1 MPVKRWGPGWALQR
15 GPPGSKAGVRE
26 PRSEAQG
33 PYEWSAAALVTLAA
47 DGELRPIYGHPI
59 FCNTVH
65 QMEWM
70 ACFNL
75 SGVYWARIP
84 RHDEH
89 SHLAILTK

>member
-1 MPVKRWGPGWALQR
+1 MGPAARTPGSMPVAR
-15 GPPGSKAGVRE
+15 G

-33 PYEWSAAALVTLAA
+33 PD
-47 DGELRPIYGHPI
+47 DGSGRLWLLWPRPIYGHPI

>member
-1 MPVKRWGPGWALQR
+1 MERNGFGYFGQDQ
-15 GPPGSKAGVRE
+15 SM
-26 PRSEAQG
+26 
-33 PYEWSAAALVTLAA
+33 VT
-47 DGELRPIYGHPI
+47 PF

>member
-26 PRSEAQG
+26 PGAKRRGRMNGAQRLWLLW
-33 PYEWSAAALVTLAA
+33 P
-47 DGELRPIYGHPI
+47 RPIYGHPI